1 DTYTQIARSLSTG
14 RLLASPP
21 MSSEEGS
28 SADESGGRRGR
39 REDTESSD
47 DSYSTGE
54 SDTESDD
61 EAFLEKRATVSG
73 VDIKLGNAAAAQP
86 ASSFLLGTATA
97 TTPGDGS
104 AVVTTQPPQG
114 APWPSSNDG
123 RRAAP
128 RRRSMF
134 APGGNRLV
142 YKRAFSA
149 RSSSDDSTIGGENTA
164 NGGAPP
170 PPDAVAL
177 DRSFTSTAEEFG
189 SAWDALRTC
198 ASFRQDLR
206 GHKEVEGRCRIG
218 RLPEVETLAA
228 HLRGQGFVVV
238 ASGPVADGRT
248 KIYACAC
255 GIGVEA
261 LFFAELVFEK
271 EMHELAFTFK
281 CQDERLTSRFVCH
294 MHLRRVIGDHQPI
307 A

>member
-1 DTYTQIARSLSTG
+1 
-14 RLLASPP
+14 
-21 MSSEEGS
+21 
-28 SADESGGRRGR
+28 
-39 REDTESSD
+39 
-47 DSYSTGE
+47 
-54 SDTESDD
+54 
-61 EAFLEKRATVSG
+61 
-73 VDIKLGNAAAAQP
+73 
-86 ASSFLLGTATA
+86 
-97 TTPGDGS
+97 
-104 AVVTTQPPQG
+104 
-114 APWPSSNDG
+114 
-123 RRAAP
+123 
-128 RRRSMF
+128 MF

-164 NGGAPP
+164 NGGGPP
-170 PPDAVAL
+170 PPDAVTL

-198 ASFRQDLR
+198 ASFR
-206 GHKEVEGRCRIG
+206 CRIG
-218 RLPEVETLAA
+218 RLPEVETLAG

-248 KIYACAC
+248 KIYACAR